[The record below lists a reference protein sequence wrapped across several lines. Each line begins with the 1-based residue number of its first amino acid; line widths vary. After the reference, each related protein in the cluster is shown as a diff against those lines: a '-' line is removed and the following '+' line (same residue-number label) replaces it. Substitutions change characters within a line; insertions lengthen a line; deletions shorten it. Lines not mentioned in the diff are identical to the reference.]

1 MSGPSRIRNAWR
13 SRGSGEPRRLYATK
27 LLLSFVGLLAER
39 HAYGP
44 GDGFE
49 FLLWDDLLLVKPTLV
64 SIEEK
69 KELVSLIIRTDAWV
83 SFNLEIGMLQLIDID
98 AWRIVLENRH
108 H

>member
-1 MSGPSRIRNAWR
+1 
-13 SRGSGEPRRLYATK
+13 

-49 FLLWDDLLLVKPTLV
+49 FVLWDDLLLKKPTLV
-64 SIEEK
+64 STEEK

-83 SFNLEIGMLQLIDID
+83 SFNLDTGMLQLIEID
-98 AWRIVLENRH
+98 AWRIVLEHRDH
-108 H
+108 